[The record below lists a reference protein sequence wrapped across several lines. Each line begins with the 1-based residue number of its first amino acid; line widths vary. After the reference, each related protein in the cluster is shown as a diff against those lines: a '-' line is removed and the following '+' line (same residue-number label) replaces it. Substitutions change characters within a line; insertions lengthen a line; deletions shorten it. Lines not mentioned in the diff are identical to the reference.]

1 MKKYKV
7 TYSNIVNFEGQIS
20 TIVEADSEAE
30 ALEDAAEML
39 ISTNDGDCNTIAVQ
53 QLKED

>member
-7 TYSNIVNFEGQIS
+7 TYLNIGGFEGQIS

-30 ALEDAAEML
+30 ALEAAAEL
-39 ISTNDGDCNTIAVQ
+39 LTSTNDGDCDAKLQ